1 MALSEGIHTLALPNI
16 QELATTL
23 ISTMPQS
30 SYPRNTW
37 VYDANVPAGNQPRLV
52 AGFMQLGQTTAE
64 EFYFCL
70 EFCVAQP
77 CPQQYRL
84 MNSDGTIVPRDGNVV
99 VAGVY
104 YVVTPG
110 GLSCFSL

>member
-1 MALSEGIHTLALPNI
+1 MALSEHIHTLALPNL
-16 QELATTL
+16 QELPTTL
-23 ISTMPQS
+23 ATMPQS

-70 EFCVAQP
+70 EFCFTQP
-77 CPQQYRL
+77 RPRQYRL
-84 MNSDGTIVPRDGNVV
+84 MSSDGTIIPCDGNIVT
-99 VAGVY
+99 AGVY
-104 YVVTPG
+104 YVVT
-110 GLSCFSL
+110 